1 MDYCIL
7 GCEIIFILFLFY
19 YLIEELVGI
28 KEEGYEY
35 FKDFWN
41 LFDDLILLM
50 GFVCI
55 FLNVYRLIEVER
67 LVDGLLRNEDQ
78 YANFEELRFSQNLFD
93 NVLALAVFVAW
104 IKVTYL
110 HIEHILITGYFY
122 VNNP

>member
-110 HIEHILITGYFY
+110 HIEYILITGYFY